1 MKNNYQTIQRLI
13 LTEKGTRLTE
23 KQNAYVFKVHPDANK
38 SEIKKAVEEL
48 FSVKVNKVNTM
59 NRIGKKKRQRTANY
73 GSTAAWKKAVVTL
86 SEGSTID
93 LT

>member
-1 MKNNYQTIQRLI
+1 MKNKYQTIQRLL

-23 KQNAYVFKVHPDANK
+23 QQNAYIFKVHPAANK
-38 SEIKKAVEEL
+38 SEIKSAVEEL
-48 FSVKVNKVNTM
+48 FSVKVSKVNTM
-59 NRIGKKKRQRTANY
+59 NRIGKKKRERTANA
-73 GSTAAWKKAVVTL
+73 GTTAAWKKAVVTL